1 MCAKPA
7 ARWLRTQPLLMSLA
21 TAATPLLE
29 QYAAPALLLCPVRR
43 WQPAARLLG
52 LGLLLGLQLT
62 FLLTM
67 VLGNFPLV
75 ATAAVVPFLPAQA
88 WDAAGRA
95 WDALAP
101 HARAA
106 SHRAPSCALSLCAS
120 RRMLGRMLG
129 AAPDSAPRRSLR
141 LARRVLTAARRHG
154 RQDGRGG
161 RGGRGGGGGGDGSDG
176 GDGSEGE
183 EGGEEVDE
191 AEAEAAEV
199 AAVAAAAAAAAAPA
213 AAAAGAAAR
222 AAWRGALPLPVALL
236 LWCMGAWVGLSNCGF
251 YCGLLARHDGGG
263 GGVGGGGVG
272 GGVRVGGLF
281 GAAVCALPLQVPR
294 GATWLG
300 ELLSLYQSWD
310 LFAPTPNREDGWW
323 AVAGQ
328 RHDGTLV
335 DAARG
340 GPLTD
345 ARPEP
350 PAGWYGG
357 SRWLQYYLRLWE
369 EARKPKPQQNTA
381 LFSAMVQWHCRNN
394 NAAGLGP
401 GPPGLVRA
409 SLIFTRERT
418 PPPGEAPPPPERL
431 QVWQEECLLS
441 SVAQHQQGRQR
452 QQQAKIPANGSRAPD
467 AASRRGDEAWDE
479 EGE

>member
-7 ARWLRTQPLLMSLA
+7 ARWLRTQPVLMSLA

-67 VLGNFPLV
+67 VLGNFPFV

-88 WDAAGRA
+88 WDVGERA

-101 HARAA
+101 HAHAA
-106 SHRAPSCALSLCAS
+106 SRRATSCALSLCAS
-120 RRMLGRMLG
+120 SHMLGCMLG
-129 AAPDSAPRRSLR
+129 AAPDSAPRRALR
-141 LARRVLTAARRHG
+141 LARRALTAARR
-154 RQDGRGG
+154 RDAQGG
-161 RGGRGGGGGGDGSDG
+161 RGGRDGGGGGGGSDGGDG

-183 EGGEEVDE
+183 DGGEKVDE
-191 AEAEAAEV
+191 VNAEAAAV
-199 AAVAAAAAAAAAPA
+199 AAAATAAAAAAAA
-213 AAAAGAAAR
+213 AAAR
-222 AAWRGALPLPVALL
+222 AAWRGALSLPAALL
-236 LWCMGAWVGLSNCGF
+236 LWCIGAWVATANMSS
-251 YCGLLARHDGGG
+251 YCGLLARHGGGGGG

-272 GGVRVGGLF
+272 GGVGSGGLF

-294 GATWLG
+294 GAAWLG
-300 ELLSLYQSWD
+300 ELLSLHQSWD

-328 RHDGTLV
+328 RYDGTLV

-350 PAGWYGG
+350 PAEWYGG

-369 EARKPKPQQNTA
+369 EARKPKLQQNTA
-381 LFSAMVQWHCRNN
+381 LFAAMVQWHCRNN
-394 NAAGLGP
+394 NAAGVGLGP

-409 SLIFTRERT
+409 SLVFTRERT

-431 QVWQEECLLS
+431 QVWQEECLPS
-441 SVAQHQQGRQR
+441 SVAQHQQERQWL
-452 QQQAKIPANGSRAPD
+452 QQAKIPANESQASD
-467 AASRRGDEAWDE
+467 AAIRGGDEAWDE